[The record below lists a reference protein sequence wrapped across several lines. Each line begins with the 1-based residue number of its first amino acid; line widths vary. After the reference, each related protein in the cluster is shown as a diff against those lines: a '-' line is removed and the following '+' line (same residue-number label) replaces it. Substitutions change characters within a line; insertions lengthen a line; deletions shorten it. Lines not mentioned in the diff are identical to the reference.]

1 MSTVSTMTD
10 LSNVEPSKPVKPEK
24 KAPYRCPR
32 CRGTELN
39 VNRDHRTSM
48 DVTLHYRCACGQEE
62 YGFRQDMLVYFE
74 QESSGRL
81 DCVTGDLEWD
91 RETGGKA
98 FVETVSA
105 ESRCPSCDAKNDLS
119 GLAAGNERSDF
130 REYRVTCA
138 CCGKELVHEY
148 FDDERTADPDDWN
161 DELKEVLLQAK
172 Q

>member
-1 MSTVSTMTD
+1 MRVSFVD
-10 LSNVEPSKPVKPEK
+10 QKKPAETEK
-24 KAPYRCPR
+24 KTRYRCPR

-39 VNRDHRTSM
+39 VNRDHRIST
-48 DVTLHYRCACGQEE
+48 DVTVFQRCGCGRERYAFREE
-62 YGFRQDMLVYFE
+62 RLVHRE
-74 QESSGRL
+74 LESSGRL
-81 DCVTGDLEWD
+81 DCVTGAVKWD

-105 ESRCPSCDAKNDLS
+105 ECRCPSCDAKNGWS
-119 GLAAGNERSDF
+119 GAAAGNDRSDF

-138 CCGKELVHEY
+138 CCGKELAREY